1 MNTLKEYSKP
11 YISPQKLVLDYL
23 ISKKGLAIQDNEIEF
38 AEQALSQINWY
49 HLKIYFYPFIED
61 LTAEEERY
69 KPQTS
74 FSNGWEIYLL
84 DDELRK
90 IIIKSL
96 LKSKQVFISK
106 TP

>member
-1 MNTLKEYSKP
+1 MNTLEEYNKP
-11 YISPQKLVLDYL
+11 YVTPKNLVIDYL
-23 ISKKGLAIQDNEIEF
+23 ISKKGLSIQDDEFQF

-74 FSNGWEIYLL
+74 FRNGWDIYLL
-84 DDELRK
+84 DDDLRK
-90 IIIKSL
+90 IIIKHT
-96 LKSKQVFISK
+96 LKI
-106 TP
+106 